1 VTSGERAASGE
12 RPASTGP
19 AAGTGQAGGD
29 PPAAGAPLRD
39 VAERWPVAGTAEHAR
54 GSFIRLHTDQVT
66 MPDGEVAGRD
76 VVEHPGAVAVVALDG
91 EDRVLMIRQYR
102 HPAGRLL
109 WEIPAGLR
117 DAEGEGPW
125 ATARRELLEETGY
138 RARDWRV
145 LTDVFTSPGI
155 LSERVRVFLARGL
168 SLAPVTERNHIPA
181 HEEAHLLT
189 RWVPLKAAVSGFL
202 TGDLHNGVTAV
213 GILSAYAAR
222 QGGFAALRRADAPE
236 H

>member
-1 VTSGERAASGE
+1 MTSGERAAG
-12 RPASTGP
+12 AGQAAGP
-19 AAGTGQAGGD
+19 AAPGG
-29 PPAAGAPLRD
+29 PLRD
-39 VAERWPVAGTAEHAR
+39 VAERWPVTGTAEHAR
-54 GSFIRLHTDQVT
+54 GSFVRLHTDQVT

-76 VVEHPGAVAVVALDG
+76 VLEHPGAVAVVALDDG
-91 EDRVLMIRQYR
+91 DQVLMIRQYR

-117 DAEGEGPW
+117 DAEGEEPH
-125 ATARRELLEETGY
+125 ATAQRELLEETGY
-138 RARDWRV
+138 QASDWHV

-155 LSERVRVFLARGL
+155 LSERVRVFLARGV
-168 SLAPVTERNHIPA
+168 SLAPITQRNHTPA

-189 RWVPLKAAVSGFL
+189 RWVPLTAAVSGFL
-202 TGDLHNGVTAV
+202 AGDLHNGVTAV

-222 QGGFAALRRADAPE
+222 QDGFAALRRADAPE